1 MVPHDGIEPSRRN
14 AWVLQTHPN
23 PYGLMRDKTETVQTV
38 SETLS
43 THGRQANGA
52 SGQSQTGIIQIKS
65 LLFYH

>member
-1 MVPHDGIEPSRRN
+1 MMVSNHPGVNAQLLQSR
-14 AWVLQTHPN
+14 PN
-23 PYGLMRDKTETVQTV
+23 PYGLMRDKTETTQMV

-43 THGRQANGA
+43 THSRRANGA